1 MERTMSDTADSA
13 RRKTNAGASD
23 ARGASVILNAI
34 EVMRCFSVETPL
46 LGVTEIASRVSLHKS
61 TVSRILATLEQED
74 LVERDPSSRRFKL
87 GLGLIA
93 VTGPLLADLDVR
105 RAAYPVLQELT
116 DRTGETSA
124 LMVWNGNQ
132 AVCVEQIASPQQVK
146 HTTPLGTRYNTALS
160 SSVQIFLAQTD
171 SPPVRSMIAEGSI
184 LLTDSD
190 PDALDAYVVRL
201 KGVASEGVAI
211 NYGETF
217 PEEVGVAAPIFDHRG
232 DLAACV
238 MLAAPRFRV
247 SQEVLNTIS
256 EACRNAARKVTVRMG
271 GSFNAGLPGNEGP

>member
-1 MERTMSDTADSA
+1 
-13 RRKTNAGASD
+13 
-23 ARGASVILNAI
+23 
-34 EVMRCFSVETPL
+34 
-46 LGVTEIASRVSLHKS
+46 
-61 TVSRILATLEQED
+61 
-74 LVERDPSSRRFKL
+74 
-87 GLGLIA
+87 
-93 VTGPLLADLDVR
+93 
-105 RAAYPVLQELT
+105 

-171 SPPVRSMIAEGSI
+171 APTVRSMIAEGSI

-201 KGVASEGVAI
+201 KSVASEGVAI
-211 NYGETF
+211 NYCETF
-217 PEEVGVAAPIFDHRG
+217 PEEVGVAAPVFDHRG

-238 MLAAPRFRV
+238 MLAAPRFRI

-271 GSFNAGLPGNEGP
+271 GSFKAGPPRNEGP

>member
-1 MERTMSDTADSA
+1 MTDIPDTSS
-13 RRKTNAGASD
+13 RKTPDGTPD

-34 EVMRCFSVETPL
+34 QVMRCFSVETPL
-46 LGVTEIASRVSLHKS
+46 LGVTEIATRVGLHKS

-74 LVERDPSSRRFKL
+74 LVERDSSTRRFKL

-116 DRTGETSA
+116 ERTGETTA

-132 AVCVEQIASPQQVK
+132 SVCVEQIASPQQVK

-160 SSVQIFLAQTD
+160 SSVQIFLAEAG
-171 SPPVRSMIAEGSI
+171 VEAARGMIADGTVI
-184 LLTDSD
+184 L
-190 PDALDAYVVRL
+190 PDTAPAALDAYATRL
-201 KGVASEGVAI
+201 REVSAHGLAV
-211 NYGETF
+211 NYGETSA
-217 PEEVGVAAPIFDHRG
+217 EEVGVAAPVFDHRG

-238 MLAAPRFRV
+238 MLAAPRFR
-247 SQEVLNTIS
+247 IS
-256 EACRNAARKVTVRMG
+256 EESLSTLSKACKRAAAEVTVRLG
-271 GSFNAGLPGNEGP
+271 GHVEV

>member
-1 MERTMSDTADSA
+1 MSDTADSA
-13 RRKTNAGASD
+13 RRKTNEGASD

-46 LGVTEIASRVSLHKS
+46 LGVTEIASRVGLHKS

-160 SSVQIFLAQTD
+160 SSVQIFLAQAGID
-171 SPPVRSMIAEGSI
+171 AARSMI
-184 LLTDSD
+184 
-190 PDALDAYVVRL
+190 
-201 KGVASEGVAI
+201 SEGTVI
-211 NYGETF
+211 
-217 PEEVGVAAPIFDHRG
+217 
-232 DLAACV
+232 LADTTPATLERS
-238 MLAAPRFRV
+238 MPAG
-247 SQEVLNTIS
+247 S
-256 EACRNAARKVTVRMG
+256 VTCPPK
-271 GSFNAGLPGNEGP
+271 A